1 MFAKYDSYAFQADAP
16 RLILSYAENVCKFFV
31 GEGGSRLKRTPMHKK
46 TDAA

>member
-16 RLILSYAENVCKFFV
+16 GLILSYAENVCKFFV
-31 GEGGSRLKRTPMHKK
+31 GEGGKPVKTNANAQK